1 MNQGAT
7 MGLSD
12 NALKALT
19 EVLGE
24 EYISTDPAVMRAYAR
39 NFTSALG
46 VRPPACVALPGKMQ
60 DIQEIYRL
68 ANRFD
73 FKVIPTGSHLF
84 MSCEPTIGIYDYLT
98 IDPKRMDR
106 IWIDEENMYAVVEP
120 YATWARLQVEA
131 MKRGLTCYMPTGG
144 AQTSVVANLTFQG
157 YHMHAHRLGAGS
169 RSMLAMEWVLPD
181 GEIMNIGSTSYPGG
195 EYFWGEGPGA
205 DLRGMIKG
213 VWGFFGGIGMC
224 TKAGIKLF
232 HWPGPEKLPTR
243 GDTPDKRV
251 FLPED
256 KFKIYAI
263 GFPTMDSMIDAMY
276 EIGRSEIASV
286 CLHLQKGWYAADT
299 SLSQEHYFSI
309 WESESYQKSVEN
321 MLVVMLAAYTSKR
334 QLEYEDDVLREIMD
348 EYGGKLLPDEVQE
361 GVAQVVVPDLTIRP
375 NVVYRG
381 FRVAGS
387 FFDVKGT
394 LDSMD
399 HGAIV
404 HKTTLPFLKESV
416 KDKTPPL
423 VDDEGSHHYICSYDF
438 GHMGFA
444 EMPFLYEPDAD
455 YKNVKTMLKGLTAR
469 AYLHDARHKTSPS
482 LLLINVGM
490 DIMGPF
496 MGGFQKIIKKVK
508 TTFDPNF
515 VSNPGWPVVVW
526 SRLLKDGI
534 KSAMNSYSDKRRN
547 MKREVE
553 KDV

>member
-1 MNQGAT
+1 
-7 MGLSD
+7 MGLSE
-12 NALKALT
+12 NALQALT

-24 EYISTDPAVMRAYAR
+24 EYISTDPAVMRTYAR

-46 VRPPACVALPGKMQ
+46 VRPPACVALPGKME

-84 MSCEPTIGIYDYLT
+84 MSCEPMIPFYDYLI
-98 IDPKRMDR
+98 IDPKRMDG

-131 MKRGLTCYMPTGG
+131 MKHGLTCYIPTGG

-157 YHMHAHRLGAGS
+157 YHMHAHRLGSGS

-213 VWGFFGGIGMC
+213 VWGFFGGLGMC

-232 HWPGPEKLPTR
+232 PWPGPDKLPTR

-263 GFPTMDSMIDAMY
+263 GFPTLDSAIDAMY

-286 CLHLQKGWYAADT
+286 CVQMQKGWLAMEI
-299 SLSQEHYFSI
+299 SLSQEHHFSM

-321 MLVVMLAAYTSKR
+321 MLVVMLTAYTSKK
-334 QLEYEDDVLREIMD
+334 QLEYEDEVLRTIMD
-348 EYGGKLLPDEVQE
+348 EYGGKFLSDEVQE
-361 GVAQVVVPDLTIRP
+361 GVAQVLVPDLMIRP
-375 NVVYRG
+375 NVVFRG
-381 FRVAGS
+381 FRTAGS
-387 FFDVKGT
+387 FFDVKGAW
-394 LDSMD
+394 DSID
-399 HGAIV
+399 HGAIA
-404 HKTTLPFLKESV
+404 HKTTLPFIKDFV
-416 KDKTPPL
+416 KDKSPPF
-423 VDDEGSHHYICSYDF
+423 VDDEGAHHYICSYDF
-438 GHMGFA
+438 GHSGFF
-444 EMPFLYEPDAD
+444 ELPFVYAPDAD
-455 YKNVKTMLKGLTAR
+455 YKNIKTLLAGLTAK
-469 AYLHDARHKTSPS
+469 AYLHDARHKTYPGGFVVS
-482 LLLINVGM
+482 VGA

-496 MGGFQKIIKKVK
+496 MGGFQKIIRKVK
-508 TTFDPNF
+508 TTFDPNY
-515 VSNPGWPVVVW
+515 VSNPGWPVLMW

-534 KSAMNSYSDKRRN
+534 KSALDAYRDK
-547 MKREVE
+547 KKEAVQ
-553 KDV
+553 DA